1 VTEGSYGAHW
11 WLGVA
16 GEGSFSANGY
26 DGQFTVAVPDL
37 DMVVVRH
44 GATPLDKK
52 DALKVWMGEFVD
64 AFR

>member
-1 VTEGSYGAHW
+1 MSAQYKLPAF
-11 WLGVA
+11 
-16 GEGSFSANGY
+16 SF
-26 DGQFTVAVPDL
+26 GQFTVAVPDL